1 MGGAGNFLTYLLGGV
16 ADSAETLRKKNEAQ
30 AQLDQEEQ
38 RSVYKIL
45 LQSPDP
51 KIQSLGL
58 TGLLE
63 PPKKSPF
70 GKLKESPTYMQA
82 LDLVH
87 RGQTGQPAPPD
98 ASTTPPNPDVAA
110 PPPPPPVPMSAAM
123 PDVPPLTGGGGKTGP
138 PAPSP
143 AASAAAPTGPVPAAL
158 PPPPPPP
165 PTPVAASA
173 VPQGP
178 HPEKVV
184 HDFLSG
190 FRSPEEAL
198 QWVNSQERGQI
209 FAKPELQ
216 PLKVALTNAIGSGGT
231 MEDVKD
237 QLLPNRA
244 RFAAGAAKT
253 HWQGKPIPAEAIPPG
268 ALDMGGSPLLV
279 EKGKTYLPTLLPGD
293 TTPRF
298 SLAAPA
304 PGKAGKVVYDT
315 VGNKKVA
322 KLVDATTGETIKSN
336 LSSQDVALGHVAV
349 NNADGSQTL
358 VQFSNMP
365 GGAGA
370 TSPPPG
376 PSASST
382 TPPPDHPK
390 GIELGT
396 KPLAGQER
404 TRAQAGN
411 AALESSV
418 QIQQML
424 KDPKV
429 AEALGPL
436 EGRKVTFEQI
446 IGNIPPEMSK
456 LKSALEGYA
465 LNTMGVHGMR
475 SAQEAHR
482 LISDA
487 LPTKFNAASLVSSL
501 EGLNEVP
508 LSWASKLPPPPREQ
522 RVVGRTVMV
531 IKAGPDAGKVGV
543 WNGEGWVPWTP

>member
-1 MGGAGNFLTYLLGGV
+1 MGAGNFLTYLLGGV
-16 ADSAETLRKKNEAQ
+16 ADSAENLRKKNEAQ

-38 RSVYKIL
+38 KSVYKIL

-70 GKLKESPTYMQA
+70 GNLKKSPTYMQA

-98 ASTTPPNPDVAA
+98 AATTPPNPEVAA
-110 PPPPPPVPMSAAM
+110 PTPPPPVPVSGAM
-123 PDVPPLTGGGGKTGP
+123 PDVPPMTGGGGKTGP
-138 PAPSP
+138 APAAPALSAPPAPAGPP
-143 AASAAAPTGPVPAAL
+143 APPPMPPAPLAAA
-158 PPPPPPP
+158 
-165 PTPVAASA
+165 A
-173 VPQGP
+173 VQQGP

-190 FRSPEEAL
+190 FRSPQEAM
-198 QWVNSQERGQI
+198 QWVESQERGQI
-209 FAKPELQ
+209 FAKPELH

-237 QLLPNRA
+237 QLLPTRA
-244 RFAAGAAKT
+244 KMQSAQEIAQARVAAMLAK
-253 HWQGKPIPAEAIPPG
+253 
-268 ALDMGGSPLLV
+268 
-279 EKGKTYLPTLLPGD
+279 
-293 TTPRF
+293 PR
-298 SLAAPA
+298 
-304 PGKAGKVVYDT
+304 PGKIVYDT
-315 VGNKKVA
+315 VGNRKVA
-322 KLVDATTGETIKSN
+322 KLVDAATGATLKEDV
-336 LSSQDVALGHVAV
+336 SSQDIALGHAV
-349 NNADGSQTL
+349 RNLPDGSQEI

-365 GGAGA
+365 GGSKSQGAGPPPA
-370 TSPPPG
+370 APGAPGPPPG
-376 PSASST
+376 PPASG
-382 TPPPDHPK
+382 
-390 GIELGT
+390 GISLGT
-396 KPLAGQER
+396 KPIAGQER

-429 AEALGPL
+429 AAALGPL
-436 EGRKVTFEQI
+436 EGRKVTFEQVL
-446 IGNIPPEMSK
+446 GTIPPEMTK

-482 LISDA
+482 LITEA

-508 LSWASKLPPPPREQ
+508 TSWASKLPPPLKEQ